1 MKYLLKGGMVVDPV
15 SKRVDRLD
23 LLLEDGEITA
33 VEQQI
38 EAVGAEVLTMDG
50 CYIFPG
56 FVDLHCHLR
65 EPGEELKETILTGTR
80 AAARGGFSAVAC
92 MGNTNPPADSSS
104 VITFIKDKAKEASIP
119 VYPVGCA
126 TKKREGEEP
135 SEIGDLVE
143 AGVVALSDDGDS
155 IMNGEVL
162 RRVMEYAQMF
172 NIPVISHC
180 EDMNMTGAGV
190 MHEGMNSTLLGLD
203 GIPSAAEDVHVARDI
218 IIAELTGAHL
228 HIAHV
233 STAGAVNLIRQAK
246 RRGIHVTAE
255 VTPHHLCLT
264 DDAVKEFD
272 TNVKV
277 KPPLRTRDDVD
288 ALIEGLKDGTIDAIA
303 TDHAPH
309 RRDEKEVEFNQ
320 AAFGISGLET
330 AVPLVWEHLVESN
343 ILGVVELALKMA
355 YNPAQILGLPER
367 VIKVGTRANLTV
379 IDPRQKKPVRVDEF
393 LSLGK
398 NSPFHGW
405 VLRGWPVLTIAN
417 GVRLE

>member
-80 AAARGGFSAVAC
+80 AAVRGGFSAVAC

-104 VITFIKDKAKEASIP
+104 VITFIKDKAKEASFP

-143 AGVVALSDDGDS
+143 AGAVALSDDGDS

-172 NIPVISHC
+172 DIPVAS
-180 EDMNMTGAGV
+180 M
-190 MHEGMNSTLLGLD
+190 
-203 GIPSAAEDVHVARDI
+203 
-218 IIAELTGAHL
+218 
-228 HIAHV
+228 
-233 STAGAVNLIRQAK
+233 
-246 RRGIHVTAE
+246 
-255 VTPHHLCLT
+255 
-264 DDAVKEFD
+264 
-272 TNVKV
+272 
-277 KPPLRTRDDVD
+277 
-288 ALIEGLKDGTIDAIA
+288 
-303 TDHAPH
+303 
-309 RRDEKEVEFNQ
+309 
-320 AAFGISGLET
+320 
-330 AVPLVWEHLVESN
+330 
-343 ILGVVELALKMA
+343 
-355 YNPAQILGLPER
+355 
-367 VIKVGTRANLTV
+367 
-379 IDPRQKKPVRVDEF
+379 
-393 LSLGK
+393 
-398 NSPFHGW
+398 
-405 VLRGWPVLTIAN
+405 
-417 GVRLE
+417 

>member
-80 AAARGGFSAVAC
+80 AAVRGGFSAVAC

-104 VITFIKDKAKEASIP
+104 VITFIKDKAKEASFP

-143 AGVVALSDDGDS
+143 AGAVALSDDGDS

-320 AAFGISGLET
+320 APFGISGLET
-330 AVPLVWEHLVESN
+330 AVPLVWEHLVE
-343 ILGVVELALKMA
+343 
-355 YNPAQILGLPER
+355 
-367 VIKVGTRANLTV
+367 
-379 IDPRQKKPVRVDEF
+379 
-393 LSLGK
+393 
-398 NSPFHGW
+398 
-405 VLRGWPVLTIAN
+405 
-417 GVRLE
+417 

>member
-143 AGVVALSDDGDS
+143 AGVIALSDDGDS

-343 ILGVVELALKMA
+343 ILGVVELAQKMA